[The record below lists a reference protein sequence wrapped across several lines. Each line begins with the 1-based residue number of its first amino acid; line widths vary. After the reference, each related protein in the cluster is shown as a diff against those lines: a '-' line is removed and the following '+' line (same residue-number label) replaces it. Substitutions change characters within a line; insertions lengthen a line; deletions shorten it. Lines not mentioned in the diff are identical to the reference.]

1 MGNSVGTI
9 YYGKMTETPI
19 GDLWLACSERG
30 LVAVNWGNE
39 HEKLLKYLTK
49 NLKAPVE
56 ENPRRLEI
64 ASTQIR
70 EYLNK
75 DRRRFTFQIDWSLL
89 RSFQRE
95 ALLATFAIP
104 YGQTTTYGDLAQQLG
119 RSRSARAIGRAE
131 ATNPMPLVIPCHRV
145 LGADGKLR
153 GYGGGLEIK
162 RWLLQMEGAVL
173 A

>member
-1 MGNSVGTI
+1 MGNSSGTI
-9 YYGKMTETPI
+9 YFGKMTETPV

-30 LVAVNWGNE
+30 LVAIEWNR
-39 HEKLLKYLTK
+39 EKDHLLAYLTRR
-49 NLKAPVE
+49 LKSPAE
-56 ENPRRLEI
+56 EDPRRLEL
-64 ASTQIR
+64 ATSQLR
-70 EYLNK
+70 EYLAGERK
-75 DRRRFTFQIDWSLL
+75 QFSIQIDWSLL
-89 RSFQRE
+89 RPFQRE

-104 YGQTTTYGDLAQQLG
+104 YGQTTTYGNLAAQIG
-119 RSRSARAIGRAE
+119 RPHAARAIGRAE

-162 RWLLQMEGAVL
+162 KWLLQLEGAVL

>member
-1 MGNSVGTI
+1 MGNSSGTI
-9 YYGKMTETPI
+9 YFGEMTKTPI

-30 LVAVNWGNE
+30 LVAVHWGNE
-39 HEKLLKYLTK
+39 REKLLKYITRR
-49 NLKAPVE
+49 LKAPVE
-56 ENPRRLEI
+56 ENPRRLER
-64 ASTQIR
+64 ASSQIR
-70 EYLNK
+70 EYLDG
-75 DRRRFTFQIDWSLL
+75 DRKRFTIQIDWSLL

-104 YGQTTTYGDLAQQLG
+104 YGQTTTYGELAQQLG
-119 RSRSARAIGRAE
+119 RPRAARAIGRAE

-162 RWLLQMEGAVL
+162 KWLLQMEGAVL